1 METQKDRAKLLFRV
15 KPKLSQIK
23 VKGDVIGEG
32 RLLIGRA
39 ESCDII
45 LDYDSVSA
53 IHAVIEVYESSA
65 KIYDMNSTN
74 GTWVAG
80 KRVIVSDLSPG
91 DSFSLADIDL
101 SFLAYRPEENL
112 PPVLD
117 SLEPLKGSA
126 STKVLRPSPAME
138 IPEAPKNLPKAA
150 PKVERADAPYVM
162 YPLASD
168 PKADSTEYIFEDLD
182 TIYPIFKYDTSKQ
195 SVEIIILFKDRVYS
209 VDYLPAK
216 DGIYHLSGFK
226 PSSNDLEFPYLG
238 KKEKQHFVDVKG
250 GQVSIHKLPGYEIF
264 YLSENQSKSVNQG
277 VGIIDLKPKDI
288 LRFHNGDIQ
297 IFLRNVE
304 APPKV
309 ATAPLI
315 RRDPV
320 LRKYLWMF
328 FILLSAF
335 SGAIQFANFE
345 DEKKEEEEKA
355 PERLA
360 TILYKQKL
368 MVNTNRSVEK
378 TEDKKPVQ
386 QKAPPKVAVEKAEP
400 TPTKVE
406 VKKPDVQTTTVQK
419 QKPDPGKKTATEKKV
434 IVKGNPKINK
444 PSPTKAGGSKPS
456 PVRAQTAN
464 PAPKR
469 AAVTAK
475 TNGPVDV
482 YKSADFSSS
491 VNTMLAKGGSL
502 SSASTATATGSSSDF
517 GSGVATGA
525 GSGTSLQRAAVT
537 TGGGSLTG
545 ATTGTLG
552 TSKGAE
558 GLSAKRAI
566 YTAGIPSETVVLGS
580 MDPDVIRR
588 ILMDNL
594 PKFRYCYQSEL
605 ERSGADAQGVIRL
618 NFVIG
623 ASGHVSQAGVDGSS
637 NLPAP
642 VKGCVVNVLK
652 GIQFPEP
659 RGGGTVEVKQPM
671 NFYPKRL

>member
-1 METQKDRAKLLFRV
+1 METQKNKAKLLFRI
-15 KPKLSQIK
+15 KPKNSQMR
-23 VKGDVIGEG
+23 VRGDVVGEG
-32 RLLIGRA
+32 RLLVGRA

-53 IHAVIEVYESSA
+53 VHAVIEVQESSA

-74 GTWVAG
+74 GTWVGG
-80 KRVIVSDLSPG
+80 KRVIVADLKPG
-91 DSFSLADIDL
+91 DAFSLADIDL
-101 SFLAYRPEENL
+101 SFLAYRPEDTL

-117 SLEPLKGSA
+117 ALEPSQGSA
-126 STKVLRPSPAME
+126 STKVVRTQELPE
-138 IPEAPKNLPKAA
+138 IPKNLPKAA
-150 PKVERADAPYVM
+150 PKVEKSDAPYVM

-168 PKADSTEYIFEDLD
+168 PKADSTEYIFEDFD
-182 TIYPIFKYDTSKQ
+182 TIYPIFKYDTSRQ
-195 SVEIIILFKDRVYS
+195 AVEIIILFKDRVYS
-209 VDYLPAK
+209 VDYLPSK
-216 DGIYHLSGFK
+216 DGIYHLAGFN
-226 PSSNDLEFPYLG
+226 PGANDLEFPYLG

-250 GQVSIHKLPGYEIF
+250 GQVSVHKLPSYEIF

-277 VGIIDLKPKDI
+277 IGIIDLKPKDI
-288 LRFHNGDIQ
+288 LRFSNGDIQ
-297 IFLRNVE
+297 IYLRNVE

-328 FILLSAF
+328 FIVLTAF
-335 SGAIQFANFE
+335 SSAIQFANFE
-345 DEKKEEEEKA
+345 EEKKEEEEKA

-368 MVNTNRSVEK
+368 MVNTNKAVEK
-378 TEDKKPVQ
+378 TEDKKPEQ

-406 VKKPDVQTTTVQK
+406 VKKPDVQTTTVQN
-419 QKPDPGKKTATEKKV
+419 QKPDPGTKTATEKKV
-434 IVKGNPKINK
+434 IVKGDPKINK
-444 PSPTKAGGSKPS
+444 PDPTKAGGSKPS
-456 PVRAQTAN
+456 PVKTQTAQ
-464 PAPKR
+464 PAQNR

-502 SSASTATATGSSSDF
+502 SSASTASATGSSADF

-525 GSGTSLQRAAVT
+525 GTGTSLQRAAVT

-605 ERSGADAQGVIRL
+605 ERSGADAQGIIRL

-623 ASGHVSQAGVDGSS
+623 ASGHVSQAGVDDSS
-637 NLPAP
+637 SLPVP
-642 VKGCVVNVLK
+642 VKRCVVNVLK

-659 RGGGTVEVKQPM
+659 RGGGSVEVKQPM
-671 NFYPKRL
+671 NFYPKKL

>member
-1 METQKDRAKLLFRV
+1 METQKNIAKLLFRI
-15 KPKLSQIK
+15 KPKNPQLK
-23 VKGDVIGEG
+23 VRGDVIGEG
-32 RLLIGRA
+32 RLLVGRA

-53 IHAVIEVYESSA
+53 VHAVIEVHENSA

-74 GTWVAG
+74 GTWVGG
-80 KRVIVSDLSPG
+80 KRVIVSDLKPG
-91 DSFSLADIDL
+91 DAFSLADIDL
-101 SFLAYRPEENL
+101 SFLAYRSEDTL

-117 SLEPLKGSA
+117 SLEPASGTA
-126 STKVLRPSPAME
+126 STKVVRTPDLPE
-138 IPEAPKNLPKAA
+138 IPKNLPKAA
-150 PKVERADAPYVM
+150 PKVEKSDAPYVM

-168 PKADSTEYIFEDLD
+168 PKADSTEYIFEDLA

-195 SVEIIILFKDRVYS
+195 AVEIIILFKDRVYS

-216 DGIYHLSGFK
+216 DGIYHLAGYNPGAS
-226 PSSNDLEFPYLG
+226 DLEFPYLG

-250 GQVSIHKLPGYEIF
+250 GQVSVHKLPGYEIF

-277 VGIIDLKPKDI
+277 IGIIDLKPKDI
-288 LRFHNGDIQ
+288 LRFSNSDIQ
-297 IFLRNVE
+297 IYLRNVE

-309 ATAPLI
+309 APAPLI

-328 FILLSAF
+328 FIILTAF
-335 SGAIQFANFE
+335 SSAIQFANFE
-345 DEKKEEEEKA
+345 EEKKEEEEKA

-368 MVNTNRSVEK
+368 MVNTNKAVEK
-378 TEDKKPVQ
+378 TEDKKPEA

-400 TPTKVE
+400 TPTKE
-406 VKKPDVQTTTVQK
+406 EIKKPDIQTTAVQN
-419 QKPDPGKKTATEKKV
+419 QKPDPGTKTATEKKV
-434 IVKGNPKINK
+434 IVKGDPKINK
-444 PSPTKAGGSKPS
+444 PEPTKAGGSKPS
-456 PVRAQTAN
+456 PVKTQTAQPAQT
-464 PAPKR
+464 R

-502 SSASTATATGSSSDF
+502 SSASTASATGSSSDF

-525 GSGTSLQRAAVT
+525 GTGTSLQRAAVT

-623 ASGHVSQAGVDGSS
+623 ASGHVSQAGVDEAS
-637 NLPAP
+637 NLPVP
-642 VKGCVVNVLK
+642 VKRCVVNVLK

-659 RGGGTVEVKQPM
+659 RGGGSVEVKQPM
-671 NFYPKRL
+671 NFYPKKL

>member
-1 METQKDRAKLLFRV
+1 METQKNTARLLFRI
-15 KPKLSQIK
+15 KPKNTQVK
-23 VKGDVIGEG
+23 VRGDVIGEG
-32 RLLIGRA
+32 RLLVGRA

-53 IHAVIEVYESSA
+53 VHAVIEVHANSA

-74 GTWVAG
+74 GTWVGG
-80 KRVIVSDLSPG
+80 KRVIVSDLNPG

-101 SFLAYRPEENL
+101 SFLAYRSEDTL

-117 SLEPLKGSA
+117 TLDPSKGAA
-126 STKVLRPSPAME
+126 STKMSMSAVLPE
-138 IPEAPKNLPKAA
+138 IPKNLPKTA
-150 PKVERADAPYVM
+150 PKVEKPDAPYVM

-182 TIYPIFKYDTSKQ
+182 TLYPIFKYDTSKQ

-209 VDYLPAK
+209 VDYLPSK
-216 DGIYHLSGFK
+216 DGIYHLAGFN
-226 PSSNDLEFPYLG
+226 PGASDLEFPYLG

-277 VGIIDLKPKDI
+277 MGIIDLKPKDI
-288 LRFHNGDIQ
+288 LRFSNSDIQ

-328 FILLSAF
+328 FIILTAF
-335 SGAIQFANFE
+335 SSAIQFANFE
-345 DEKKEEEEKA
+345 EEKKEEEEKA

-368 MVNTNRSVEK
+368 MVNTNKAVEK
-378 TEDKKPVQ
+378 TEEKKPEQ

-406 VKKPDVQTTTVQK
+406 VKKPDVQTTVVQN
-419 QKPDPGKKTATEKKV
+419 QKPDPGKKTETEKKV
-434 IVKGNPKINK
+434 IVKGDPKINK
-444 PSPTKAGGSKPS
+444 PEPTKAGGSKPS
-456 PVRAQTAN
+456 PVKTQTAAPAQT
-464 PAPKR
+464 R

-502 SSASTATATGSSSDF
+502 SSASTASATGSSSDF

-525 GSGTSLQRAAVT
+525 GTGTSLQRAAVT

-623 ASGHVSQAGVDGSS
+623 ASGHVTQAGVDEASD
-637 NLPAP
+637 LPVP
-642 VKGCVVNVLK
+642 VKRCVVNVLK

-659 RGGGTVEVKQPM
+659 RGGGSVEVKQPM
-671 NFYPKRL
+671 NFYPKKL

>member
-1 METQKDRAKLLFRV
+1 VETQKNTAKLLFRI
-15 KPKLSQIK
+15 KPKTPQLK
-23 VKGDVIGEG
+23 VRGDVIGEG
-32 RLLIGRA
+32 RLLVGRA

-53 IHAVIEVYESSA
+53 VHAVIEVHENSA

-74 GTWVAG
+74 GTWVGG
-80 KRVIVSDLSPG
+80 KRVIVSDLKPG
-91 DSFSLADIDL
+91 DTFSLADIDL
-101 SFLAYRPEENL
+101 SFLAYRSEDTL
-112 PPVLD
+112 PPVLE
-117 SLEPLKGSA
+117 SLEPAKGTA
-126 STKVLRPSPAME
+126 STKVVRTPDLPE
-138 IPEAPKNLPKAA
+138 IPKNLPKTA
-150 PKVERADAPYVM
+150 PKVEKSDAPYVM

-168 PKADSTEYIFEDLD
+168 PKADSTEYIFEDLA

-195 SVEIIILFKDRVYS
+195 AVEIIILFKDRVYS
-209 VDYLPAK
+209 VDYLPSK
-216 DGIYHLSGFK
+216 DGIYHLAGYNPGAS
-226 PSSNDLEFPYLG
+226 DLEFPYLG

-250 GQVSIHKLPGYEIF
+250 GQVSVHKLPGYEIF

-277 VGIIDLKPKDI
+277 IGIIDLKPKDI
-288 LRFHNGDIQ
+288 LRFSNSDIQ
-297 IFLRNVE
+297 IYLRNVE

-309 ATAPLI
+309 ATAPII

-328 FILLSAF
+328 FIILTAF
-335 SGAIQFANFE
+335 SSAIQFANFE
-345 DEKKEEEEKA
+345 EEKKEEVEKA

-368 MVNTNRSVEK
+368 MVNTNKAAEK
-378 TEDKKPVQ
+378 TEDKKPEQ

-400 TPTKVE
+400 TPTKE
-406 VKKPDVQTTTVQK
+406 EIKKPDIQTTAVQN
-419 QKPDPGKKTATEKKV
+419 QKPDPGTKTATEKKV
-434 IVKGNPKINK
+434 IVKGDPKINK
-444 PSPTKAGGSKPS
+444 PDPTKAGGSKPS
-456 PVRAQTAN
+456 PVKTQTAQPAQT
-464 PAPKR
+464 R

-502 SSASTATATGSSSDF
+502 SSASTASATGSSSDF

-525 GSGTSLQRAAVT
+525 GTGTSLQRAAVT

-623 ASGHVSQAGVDGSS
+623 ASGHVSQAGVDEAS
-637 NLPAP
+637 NLPVP
-642 VKGCVVNVLK
+642 VKRCVVNVLK

-659 RGGGTVEVKQPM
+659 RGGGSVEVKQPM
-671 NFYPKRL
+671 NFYPKKL